1 MRPLSCTF
9 ILITISFKTPIIM
22 KMIITYISNSTYF
35 KHVNTFFTNYI
46 KAVTYTLFFSL
57 LIHFTYS
64 RIVLSRCVQIN
75 HTQICQEFNV
85 WIICIYSPA
94 GRGLI
99 DACSNCVTSTPP
111 VSEWCIVNEITWV
124 FTRIKRFSLLR
135 TNSWFL
141 RFKFTSFL
149 SFCWSICWEILVNE
163 LLSLIVL
170 ILLVY

>member
-9 ILITISFKTPIIM
+9 ILITIPFQTPIIM
-22 KMIITYISNSTYF
+22 KMIITFISNSTYF
-35 KHVNTFFTNYI
+35 NHVNTFFTNCI

-57 LIHFTYS
+57 LIHFIFS
-64 RIVLSRCVQIN
+64 RTVLSRCVQIN

-124 FTRIKRFSLLR
+124 FTRIKRLVCYVQKADFFDL
-135 TNSWFL
+135 NSRHFC
-141 RFKFTSFL
+141 RFVEVFVGKFWWMSF
-149 SFCWSICWEILVNE
+149 
-163 LLSLIVL
+163 
-170 ILLVY
+170 